1 MVKKVVNPKA
11 ELTWL
16 ENTADD
22 PSRRKPDITKAT
34 TLLGYQPKIKL
45 EEGLNM
51 MVEDFRKRLHIDE
64 ENF

>member
-1 MVKKVVNPKA
+1 V
-11 ELTWL
+11 

-34 TLLGYQPKIKL
+34 ALLGYQPSIKL
-45 EEGLNM
+45 EEGLKM